1 MKKCVNLALMPAL
14 ALCAGIFGA
23 TATSAQ
29 TFPTKPV
36 RIIVPFP
43 PGGGVDIVARILG
56 QRLSGGY
63 GQQIIVDNRAGAAG
77 VIGTELAARAAPD
90 GHTWILATLGNLSV
104 NRHLYARMAVD
115 PVRDLA
121 PVTQVVAVHFV
132 MIAHPSLPAK
142 NVKQL
147 IALAAARP
155 GEITFSSSGAGGAP
169 HLAAELFKSMAKVK
183 LVHVPYKGSGPSFV
197 DLLGG
202 QVSFTCDSLVQSLPY
217 IRGGKLNALAVLG
230 ANRSPQLPDV
240 PTVAESGLPGY
251 ELTNWF
257 GLAVPAATPRELV
270 VRIHGDVTK
279 VLQQKEVRDKLVEMG
294 TDVIG
299 STPQQFGAFIESES
313 AKWARVIKEAN
324 IRAE

>member
-1 MKKCVNLALMPAL
+1 MKKCANLLLLPAL
-14 ALCAGIFGA
+14 ALCAVIFGA
-23 TATSAQ
+23 TAAVAQ
-29 TFPTKPV
+29 PFPVKPI

-56 QRLSGGY
+56 QKLTAEY
-63 GQQIIVDNRAGAAG
+63 GQQVIVDNRAGAAG
-77 VIGTELAARAAPD
+77 VIGTELAARSAPD
-90 GHTWILATLGNLSV
+90 GHTWIMATLGNLAV
-104 NRHLYARMAVD
+104 NRHLYPKMAVD

-132 MIAHPSLPAK
+132 MVAHPSLPAK

-147 IALAAARP
+147 IALAASRP

-169 HLAAELFKSMAKVK
+169 HLAGELFNNMAKVK
-183 LVHVPYKGSGPSFV
+183 LVHVPYKGSGPSFI

-217 IRGGKLNALAVLG
+217 IRSGKLNALAVLG
-230 ANRSPQLPDV
+230 PTRSPQLPDV
-240 PTVAESGLPGY
+240 PTVSESGLPGY

-257 GLAVPAATPRELV
+257 GIAVPAATPRELV
-270 VRIHGDVTK
+270 TRIHGDVMK

-299 STPQQFGAFIESES
+299 STPQQFGAFIGSES